1 MEREY
6 SFPGQGHTD
15 LELAECHTRGAIAAQ
30 DHLSQSPA
38 DHAAARQVNR
48 TAPSQRLAFMLTDA
62 QIPILVTEGRLA
74 ERLPSGPWRVVAL
87 DDDGPQIQAEGGGDP
102 ARSVGRKAEEAA
114 GLHPSSDS
122 RLPSSA
128 LTPAH
133 LAYVIYT
140 SGSTGQPKG
149 VQITHASLLNLVFWH
164 RQAFAVT
171 AADRATQL
179 AGPS

>member
-1 MEREY
+1 
-6 SFPGQGHTD
+6 Q
-15 LELAECHTRGAIAAQ
+15 
-30 DHLSQSPA
+30 HL
-38 DHAAARQVNR
+38 AAR
-48 TAPSQRLAFMLTDA
+48 
-62 QIPILVTEGRLA
+62 
-74 ERLPSGPWRVVAL
+74 LPVEPWRVVVL
-87 DDDGPQIQAEGGGDP
+87 DAEGRQIRAEGG
-102 ARSVGRKAEEAA
+102 RRKAEEAA

-122 RLPSSA
+122 RLPTPA

-179 AGPS
+179 AGPSFDATVWE